1 MAKYKGALQS
11 SNPLSGKAH
20 MKRTAIAI
28 IAGWVAA
35 GLSMGAHAAWPE
47 RPIMIIVPFAA
58 GGSTDNVARI
68 TAEWLTR
75 ALKQPV
81 NVENRAGASGAIAAE
96 FVANAPADGNILF
109 MASLAQLSIVPQMQ
123 TVRYDPFKSFAPI
136 SVASISMFALA
147 VNPNFPAKTLSEFV
161 AYLKT
166 RPGEV
171 TYASAG
177 TGSASHLT
185 MELFLKRADI
195 TMTHVPYKGV
205 APAIS
210 DVMGGHVPVVF
221 GSLSEV
227 LRPYKSGRL
236 RVIAVSSDKRLHQLP
251 EVPTV
256 AEQGYPG
263 YQVSTWNGLVA
274 PAATPRDVITTV
286 VNALKPACRDAAFTA
301 KFQAIDA
308 EAWCSTPEEF
318 AQLLRADW
326 IKWGEA
332 VRSAGVTAK

>member
-1 MAKYKGALQS
+1 
-11 SNPLSGKAH
+11 
-20 MKRTAIAI
+20 MKRTVIAI
-28 IAGWVAA
+28 IAALVAA
-35 GLSMGAHAAWPE
+35 GLDIGACAAWPE

-58 GGSTDNVARI
+58 GGSTDNIARI
-68 TAEWLTR
+68 TAEWLTK

-96 FVANAPADGNILF
+96 YVANAPADGYVLF

-123 TVRYDPFKSFAPI
+123 KVRYDPFKSFAPI
-136 SVASISMFALA
+136 SVASTSMFALA

-166 RPGEV
+166 RPGQV
-171 TYASAG
+171 AYASAG

-185 MELFLKRADI
+185 MELFLKRAEV

-227 LRPYKSGRL
+227 LRPYKSGKL
-236 RVIAVSSDKRLHQLP
+236 RVVAVSSDKRLSQLP

-256 AEQGYPG
+256 AEQGYLG

-274 PAATPRDVITTV
+274 PAATPREVISTV
-286 VNALKPACRDAAFTA
+286 INALRPACKDAGFTA
-301 KFQAIDA
+301 RFQAIDA
-308 EAWCSTPEEF
+308 DAWCSTPEEF
-318 AQLLRADW
+318 AEVLRADW
-326 IKWGEA
+326 LKWGEA